1 MKYDPKL
8 RRKTRQTKPY
18 NNNTFL
24 NSREARSIRVQCELI
39 EPGVRLSRLG
49 IKHMITIFGSARAKK
64 ESLDYNNA
72 YKIAYKL
79 GQSLSGPDIG
89 INSGGGPGIME
100 AVNKGAKESGTNSI
114 GMGISLP
121 FEQRN
126 NEYISEDLE
135 FQFHYF
141 FTRKYWCVY
150 LSKAFV
156 VMPGGVG
163 TMDEL
168 FEILT
173 LIQTQKI
180 PGRKPVVLF
189 DSSFWNETINF
200 QRMVDHGTISSTD
213 LQLFKITDDVDEAV
227 AHIVENINLTDL
239 SSLKSI

>member
-1 MKYDPKL
+1 MEYNPKHRRKL
-8 RRKTRQTKPY
+8 RNTKAY

-24 NSREARSIRVQCELI
+24 NSREARNIRVQCELM
-39 EPGVRLSRLG
+39 EPEIRLDRLGVR
-49 IKHMITIFGSARAKK
+49 HMITFFGSARPDDTHP
-64 ESLDYNNA
+64 DYQNA

-79 GQSLSGPDIG
+79 GKWATDDIG
-89 INSGGGPGIME
+89 ISCGGGPGVME
-100 AVNKGAKESGTNSI
+100 AVNRGAKDAGANSV

-126 NEYISEDLE
+126 NEYVSSDLDFE
-135 FQFHYF
+135 FHYF

-150 LSKAFV
+150 LSKAYV

-173 LIQTQKI
+173 LIQTKKI
-180 PGRKPVVLF
+180 SGFPRPIVLF

-200 QRMVDHGTISSTD
+200 QRMVDHGTISPED
-213 LQLFKITDDVDEAV
+213 LELFKITDDIDEAV
-227 AHIVENINLTDL
+227 KHVTDNIHL
-239 SSLKSI
+239 SPK

>member
-1 MKYDPKL
+1 MEYDPKL
-8 RRKTRQTKPY
+8 RKRTRQTKAY

-24 NSREARSIRVQCELI
+24 NSRDARNIRVQCEMQ
-39 EPGVRLSRLG
+39 EPGERLKQLG
-49 IKHMITIFGSARAKK
+49 IKHMISFFGSARTKPDHP
-64 ESLDYNNA
+64 DYINA
-72 YKIAYKL
+72 YDIAYKL
-79 GQSLSGPDIG
+79 GQRIGGPDIG

-100 AVNKGAKESGTNSI
+100 AVNKGAKESGCISSI

-126 NEYISEDLE
+126 NDYISKDLE

-173 LIQTQKI
+173 LIQTEKI
-180 PGRKPVVLF
+180 PGPKPIVLF
-189 DSSFWNETINF
+189 NSEFWNRVINF
-200 QRMVDHGTISSTD
+200 QVMVDHGTISPED
-213 LQLFKITDDVDEAV
+213 VDLFKITDNVTEAV
-227 AHIVENINLTDL
+227 DHIINNIDLTQ
-239 SSLKSI
+239 KYT

>member
-1 MKYDPKL
+1 MEYDPKL
-8 RRKTRQTKPY
+8 RKQTRQTKAY

-24 NSREARSIRVQCELI
+24 NSREARNIRVQCEML
-39 EPGVRLSRLG
+39 EPGERLKRLG
-49 IKHMITIFGSARAKK
+49 IQHMITFFGSARTGP
-64 ESLDYNNA
+64 EHPDYQHA
-72 YKIAYKL
+72 HDIAYKL
-79 GQSLSGPDIG
+79 GKGIGAPDIG

-100 AVNKGAKESGTNSI
+100 AVNKGAKASGCISSI
-114 GMGISLP
+114 GMGITLP

-126 NEYISEDLE
+126 NDYISKDLE

-180 PGRKPVVLF
+180 PGYKPIVLF
-189 DSSFWNETINF
+189 NSEFWNNTINF
-200 QRMVDHGTISSTD
+200 DNMVKHGTISADD
-213 LQLFKITDDVDEAV
+213 LNLFKITDDVDEAV
-227 AHIVENINLTDL
+227 SHITDNIDL
-239 SSLKSI
+239 SPK

>member
-1 MKYDPKL
+1 MEYDPKL
-8 RRKTRQTKPY
+8 RKKTRQTKAY

-24 NSREARSIRVQCELI
+24 NSREARNIRVQCEML
-39 EPGVRLSRLG
+39 EPGERLNKLG
-49 IKHMITIFGSARAKK
+49 IEHLITFFGSARTKP
-64 ESLDYNNA
+64 EHTDYMDA

-79 GQSLSGPDIG
+79 GEWCSSDIG
-89 INSGGGPGIME
+89 ISSGGGPGIME
-100 AVNKGAKESGTNSI
+100 AANRGAKDSGAKSV

-173 LIQTQKI
+173 LIQTEKI
-180 PGRKPVVLF
+180 PGKKPIVLYN
-189 DSSFWNETINF
+189 SEFWNETVNF
-200 QRMVDHGTISSTD
+200 QRMVDHGTISSSDLDLFLVTD
-213 LQLFKITDDVDEAV
+213 SIDAAVNHITD
-227 AHIVENINLTDL
+227 NIDL
-239 SSLKSI
+239 SPHYT

>member
-1 MKYDPKL
+1 MEYDPKL
-8 RRKTRQTKPY
+8 RKKTRQTKAY

-24 NSREARSIRVQCELI
+24 NSREARNIRVQCEML
-39 EPGVRLSRLG
+39 EPGERLNKLG
-49 IKHMITIFGSARAKK
+49 IEHLITFFGSARTKP
-64 ESLDYNNA
+64 EHTDYMNT

-79 GQSLSGPDIG
+79 GKWCSSEIG
-89 INSGGGPGIME
+89 ISSGGGPGIME
-100 AVNKGAKESGTNSI
+100 AANRGAKDSGAKSV

-173 LIQTQKI
+173 LMQTEKI
-180 PGRKPVVLF
+180 PGKKPIVLYN
-189 DSSFWNETINF
+189 SEFWNETVNF
-200 QRMVDHGTISSTD
+200 QRMVDHGTISSSDLDLFLVTD
-213 LQLFKITDDVDEAV
+213 SIDAAVNHITD
-227 AHIVENINLTDL
+227 NIDL
-239 SSLKSI
+239 SPHYT

>member
-1 MKYDPKL
+1 MEYDPKL
-8 RRKTRQTKPY
+8 RKKTRQTKAY

-24 NSREARSIRVQCELI
+24 NSREARNIRVQCEML
-39 EPGVRLSRLG
+39 EPGERLNKLG
-49 IKHMITIFGSARAKK
+49 IEHLITFFGSARTKPDHA
-64 ESLDYNNA
+64 DYMDA

-79 GQSLSGPDIG
+79 GEWCSSDIG
-89 INSGGGPGIME
+89 ISSGGGPGIME
-100 AVNKGAKESGTNSI
+100 AANRGAKDSGAKSV

-173 LIQTQKI
+173 LIQTEKI
-180 PGRKPVVLF
+180 PGKKPIVLYN
-189 DSSFWNETINF
+189 SEFWNETVNF
-200 QRMVDHGTISSTD
+200 QRMVDHGTISSSDLDLFLVTD
-213 LQLFKITDDVDEAV
+213 SIDAAVNHITN
-227 AHIVENINLTDL
+227 NIDL
-239 SSLKSI
+239 SPHYT